1 MSEYSGKFDAN
12 IQQIVTKFNETLEL
26 LKLNNKSI
34 EVQAVES
41 IQIQSNTQTIIRLIT
56 ELLELTKTLKEK
68 WILGQV
74 YPMDD
79 DLLKDQE
86 KSVKLYNEINNLLE
100 RIVQ

>member
-68 WILGQV
+68 WVLGQV

>member
-26 LKLNNKSI
+26 LKLNNKSL

-86 KSVKLYNEINNLLE
+86 KSVKLYNQINNLLE

>member
-68 WILGQV
+68 WVLGQV
-74 YPMDD
+74 YPMGD

>member
-26 LKLNNKSI
+26 LRLNNKSI

-86 KSVKLYNEINNLLE
+86 KSVKLYNQINNLLE

>member
-26 LKLNNKSI
+26 LKLNNKSL

>member
-26 LKLNNKSI
+26 LRLNNKSI

-68 WILGQV
+68 WVLGQV

>member
-26 LKLNNKSI
+26 LKLNNKSL

-41 IQIQSNTQTIIRLIT
+41 IQIQSNNQTIIRLIT

-86 KSVKLYNEINNLLE
+86 KSVKLYNQINNLLE

>member
-26 LKLNNKSI
+26 LRLNNKSI